1 MSSSNTNN
9 STDSENQ
16 PINTNISTNINT
28 NNNNQSSNDK
38 SSSQNSNLISNSEL
52 VAIKSSQ
59 QINLSNSN
67 ENKLSVEI
75 PQRKSNYFPY
85 EQDELIDINTEI
97 DMITEEL
104 KENYFDDLL
113 NKSDMSL
120 LQIQSLIE
128 SGLIYFVEGLHV
140 SLTGLIFIPIIKHYH
155 LSLFN
160 GCFVSS
166 SLILFMAF
174 GSLLSGFL
182 TEKIFRKQLILFNL
196 LIISTF
202 SIISAVNSWKVLCMC
217 RCVIG
222 TALGIIIPITSNS
235 LSEVLPQKFRSFW
248 IIAVTIF
255 FSFGA
260 IVSCQLMKISIRN
273 FGILFASISIPSSL
287 IAILYIF
294 YFKENP
300 RYLILIGN
308 YEEAYKLI
316 EKYLILDHHKLSQ
329 YEKTQISKSID
340 KGVNKEVKF
349 TGKFKFIF
357 SRYLNITFILSSI
370 WILYSIIIN
379 GGIFSMVVG
388 LSSNATFIS
397 TKDNLFKSRN
407 RKGIFTLIQIF
418 YTFFAVSVI
427 IAGLFT
433 EIKCCGR
440 KYTIFFGF
448 LLSSIV
454 SCYVLLSDGQTGLV
468 YAVATC
474 LINISFNAINSYT
487 IEIYPTR
494 VRDLAVGYLTFISK
508 IIGFLSNIVAVWLQN
523 ENKKWVLYV
532 NAIIGVLGVIFTL
545 MLPFDTYRRKL
556 DDILTKHAQ
565 TKTTELPIIGN

>member
-1 MSSSNTNN
+1 MSSSSSNN
-9 STDSENQ
+9 STDNESQ
-16 PINTNISTNINT
+16 PINTNSSTNA
-28 NNNNQSSNDK
+28 NNNKNQLPDNK
-38 SSSQNSNLISNSEL
+38 SSSENSNIINDSEL
-52 VAIKSSQ
+52 VAITSSEQ
-59 QINLSNSN
+59 VNLSNSN
-67 ENKLSVEI
+67 DNKLSIKI
-75 PQRKSNYFPY
+75 PQRKNNYFPY
-85 EQDELIDINTEI
+85 QQDEYIDINTEI
-97 DMITEEL
+97 EMITEEL

-120 LQIQSLIE
+120 LQIQSLME
-128 SGLIYFVEGLHV
+128 SCLIYFVEGLHV
-140 SLTGLIFIPIIKHYH
+140 SLTGLIFIPIIKYYK
-155 LSLFN
+155 LSQFN

-182 TEKIFRKQLILFNL
+182 TEKILRKQLILFSL

-202 SIISAVNSWKVLCMC
+202 SIISAINSWKVLLVC

-222 TALGIIIPITSNS
+222 TALGIITPITSNS

-248 IIAVTIF
+248 IIAVTTF
-255 FSFGA
+255 FSLGA
-260 IVSCQLMKISIRN
+260 IVSCQFMKISTKN
-273 FGILFASISIPSSL
+273 FGVLFSSISIPSSL
-287 IAILYIF
+287 IAILYNY

-300 RYLILIGN
+300 RYLILIGD
-308 YEEAYKLI
+308 YEEAYRLI

-329 YEKTQISKSID
+329 HEKTQITRSID

-357 SRYLNITFILSSI
+357 SRYLNITFILSFI

-379 GGIFSMVVG
+379 GGIFSMIVG

-397 TKDNLFKSRN
+397 TKDNIFKSRN
-407 RKGIFTLIQIF
+407 RKGVFTLIQIF
-418 YTFFAVSVI
+418 YTFFAASVI

-448 LLSSIV
+448 LLSSLI
-454 SCYVLLSDGQTGLV
+454 SCYVLLSDGQAGLV
-468 YAVATC
+468 STTATC

-508 IIGFLSNIVAVWLQN
+508 ISGFLSNIVAVWLQDDY
-523 ENKKWVLYV
+523 KKWVLYV
-532 NAIIGVLGVIFTL
+532 NAVIGVLGVIFTL

-556 DDILTKHAQ
+556 DDILTKHVQ
-565 TKTTELPIIGN
+565 TKTTELPIIGS